1 MFLIFIIVWLLM
13 ILFGEVLRNG
23 WVLDMINFDLW
34 IVSLVFF
41 LNLLMIFD
49 LVLMFFFIVFVG
61 AWLLYINILDMV
73 FVGLVVGLIKYLL
86 YFEIVIL
93 GVRILY

>member
-1 MFLIFIIVWLLM
+1 M

-61 AWLLYINILDMV
+61 VRLLYINILDMV

>member
-1 MFLIFIIVWLLM
+1 M

-61 AWLLYINILDMV
+61 ARLLYINILDMV